1 MKAPNRFRL
10 LTGTALLIFAA
21 VATYACGEFLE
32 SAPQGALDE
41 QTLANA
47 AGVEGTLI
55 AAYRMLDRNTGVGGA
70 WGSAASNWV
79 WGSAASDDAYKG
91 SEASDQPPITDI
103 ELYNW
108 STGGTDDYLNDQWR
122 TLYEG
127 VVRANAALNLLAG
140 VLEAGE
146 EPISQIDQDGITG
159 EAIFLRAHFHFEAW
173 RLWGNIPYY
182 TEADEDFRKSN
193 VNVDAL
199 GSMVSDLD
207 RAIGLLDTD
216 PRNGEVGRATSWTA
230 KAYKGRVQMYAGDYA
245 GAATTLADVRANG
258 PYDLEPNF
266 HQVWTGFSEFANG
279 PETILTY
286 QASANDGN
294 PGGDNANW
302 GERLNFPHSGS
313 PFGCCGFHQA
323 SQNMVNFFAV
333 DANGLPLV
341 LTDATW
347 NDRDATL
354 NAAASAT
361 MALDPRID
369 WTLGRD
375 DVPFKD
381 WGVHKPGWIRAPA
394 FGGPYSAKKNIHED
408 ASGAQSN
415 VGWTNT
421 QLNSVNIHIFR
432 YADLLLLL
440 AEALVETGSLDEA
453 RTIVNEIR
461 TRAGVAAQ
469 GCGVPA
475 DANRA
480 AELVALYP
488 QCDGDARIAVPIDD
502 ASIGWADY
510 QIGLYPAAGWDQ
522 AFAREAVRYER
533 RLELAMEGERFYDL
547 RRWGTAEQVL
557 NAYVAIEQNRRPHI
571 TGAAVFAARH
581 SLFPLPSVQIELS
594 QVEGEDM
601 LVQNPGW

>member
-453 RTIVNEIR
+453 RTIVNQIR

-488 QCDGDARIAVPIDD
+488 LCDGDARIAVPIDD

-510 QIGLYPAAGWDQ
+510 EIGLYPAAGWDQ